1 MVLAK
6 VSKSQE
12 FKGIPASQG
21 ITIGKAFLVDKEKLK
36 IPQIKINYNDV
47 PDEVEKFYNCI
58 NSAIEEVME
67 IKEKILQK
75 GEELY
80 KEEILLLDMQLLLLN
95 NSMITTKT
103 IEIIKDKKINS
114 EWALSISLEEV
125 LKKFDAMDDPYIS
138 ERRNDINFVFQKVLN
153 CLMGR
158 KYNDIN
164 EIKKPVILIGHDFS
178 PAETIQMNFSKIKG
192 FITEVGSKTS
202 HTAIIARSN
211 EIPAV
216 VGIENITDIINGG
229 DDVIIDGFTGTVYIN
244 PEKEV
249 INKFV
254 NRKKEYEFFINKL
267 IEKKDREAITK
278 DGYKVKIYG
287 NIEMPSEIESVLEHG
302 GEGIG
307 LFRTEYL
314 YLNKDK
320 LPTEDDHFEV
330 YKGLVEKIPDKEIV
344 IRTLDVGGDKFLKN
358 YNELELNPAMG
369 LRAIR
374 FCLKERD
381 IFKSQLKGILR
392 AAVFGNIKLLIPM
405 VSGIK
410 EIFTIKTIIAECKK
424 ELEKENKKFKND
436 IELGVMVEIPSIAVI
451 SDIFAK
457 YVDFFSIGTNDLIQY
472 TLAIDRL
479 NQDVSYL
486 YEPAH
491 PAVLRLIESTVNAA
505 KNAKIPIAMCGEMAG
520 ESLYIP
526 ILLALKIDTLSM
538 NPVAIPFVKE
548 IICNMTL
555 KEAEEIYN
563 KIKILEECSL
573 IEKTLKYIMQEKFR
587 NFEFIF

>member
-95 NSMITTKT
+95 DSMITTKT

-216 VGIENITDIINGG
+216 VGIGNITDIINGG

>member
-1 MVLAK
+1 MVLERVNK
-6 VSKSQE
+6 FFE
-12 FKGIPASQG
+12 LKGIPASPG
-21 ITIGKAFLVDKEKLK
+21 ITIGKAFLVDREKLK
-36 IPQIKINYNDV
+36 IPQNKINYNDV
-47 PDEVEKFYNCI
+47 AEEVEKFYNCI
-58 NSAIEEVME
+58 NMAIEEVTD
-67 IKEKILQK
+67 IKNKILNK
-75 GEELY
+75 NKELY

-95 NSMITTKT
+95 DSMISKKT
-103 IEIIKDKKINS
+103 VDIIKDKKINS
-114 EWALSISLEEV
+114 EWALTISLEEV
-125 LKKFDAMDDPYIS
+125 LKKFDEMDDPYIA

-216 VGIENITDIINGG
+216 VGIENITDIVNGG
-229 DDVIIDGFTGTVYIN
+229 DDVVLDGFTGTVYIN
-244 PEKEV
+244 PEKD
-249 INKFV
+249 IIDRFIK
-254 NRKKEYEFFINKL
+254 RKKEYEIFINKL
-267 IEKKDREAITK
+267 IEKKDREAVTK
-278 DGYKVKIYG
+278 DGYKVNIYG
-287 NIEMPSEIESVLEHG
+287 NIEMPVEIDSVIEHG

-314 YLNKDK
+314 YLDKEK
-320 LPTEDDHFEV
+320 LPTEDEHFEV
-330 YKGLVEKIPDKEIV
+330 YKKLAESFQNKEVV

-358 YNELELNPAMG
+358 YNEVELNPAMG

-374 FCLKERD
+374 FCLKEKN
-381 IFKSQLKGILR
+381 IFKIQLKGILR
-392 AAVFGNIKLLIPM
+392 AAIFGNIKILIPM
-405 VSGIK
+405 VSGLR
-410 EIFTIKTIIAECKK
+410 EIFKIKDILNECFLELKNEKK
-424 ELEKENKKFKND
+424 AFKKDVK
-436 IELGVMVEIPSIAVI
+436 IGVMVEIPSVAVI
-451 SDIFAK
+451 ADIFAK

-491 PAVLRLIESTVNAA
+491 PSVLRLIELTVNAA
-505 KNAKIPIAMCGEMAG
+505 KKAKIPVAMCGEMAG
-520 ESLYIP
+520 EVLYLP
-526 ILLALKIDTLSM
+526 LLLALKIDTLSM

-548 IICNMTL
+548 IICNMTM
-555 KEAEEIYN
+555 KEAEEIYET
-563 KIKILEECSL
+563 IKKLEECSE
-573 IEKTLKYIMQEKFR
+573 IEKTLKSIMKEKFK
-587 NFEFIF
+587 NFEFMF

>member
-95 NSMITTKT
+95 DSMITTKT

-158 KYNDIN
+158 QYNDIN

-216 VGIENITDIINGG
+216 VGIGNITDIINGG
-229 DDVIIDGFTGTVYIN
+229 DDVIIDGFTGTIYIN

>member
-1 MVLAK
+1 MALERMN
-6 VSKSQE
+6 KSQE
-12 FKGIPASQG
+12 VKGIPASPG
-21 ITIGKAFLVDKEKLK
+21 ITIGKAFLVDREKLK
-36 IPQIKINYNDV
+36 IPQVKINYNDV
-47 PDEVEKFYNCI
+47 SEEVEKFYNCL
-58 NSAIEEVME
+58 NNAIEEITE
-67 IKEKILQK
+67 IKNKISK
-75 GEELY
+75 KNKDLY

-95 NSMITTKT
+95 DSMISKKT
-103 IEIIKDKKINS
+103 VDIIKDKKINS

-125 LKKFDAMDDPYIS
+125 LKKFDEMDDPYIA

-153 CLMGR
+153 CLMGK

-164 EIKKPVILIGHDFS
+164 EIKKPVILVGHDFS

-211 EIPAV
+211 EIPAI
-216 VGIENITDIINGG
+216 VGVENITDIVNGG
-229 DDVIIDGFTGTVYIN
+229 DDVIIDGFTGTIYIN
-244 PEKEV
+244 PDNE
-249 INKFV
+249 IIDRFV

-267 IEKKDREAITK
+267 MEKKDREAITR
-278 DGYKVKIYG
+278 DGYKVNIFG
-287 NIEMPSEIESVLEHG
+287 NIEMPNEIESVIDHG

-314 YLNKDK
+314 YLDKEK
-320 LPTEDDHFEV
+320 LPTEDEHFEV
-330 YKGLVEKIPDKEIV
+330 YRDLAEKFQNREIV
-344 IRTLDVGGDKFLKN
+344 VRTLDVGGDKFLKN
-358 YNELELNPAMG
+358 YNEVELNPAMG

-374 FCLKERD
+374 FCLKEKE
-381 IFKSQLKGILR
+381 IFKAQLKGIFR
-392 AAVFGNIKLLIPM
+392 AALYGNIKMLIPM

-410 EIFTIKTIIAECKK
+410 EVFAIKDIIDECKAELKDEQK
-424 ELEKENKKFKND
+424 EFKDNVPVG
-436 IELGVMVEIPSIAVI
+436 IMVEIPSTAVI
-451 SDIFAK
+451 ADIFAK

-491 PAVLRLIESTVNAA
+491 PAVLRLIELTVKAA
-505 KNAKIPIAMCGEMAG
+505 KSANIPVAMCGEMAG
-520 ESLYIP
+520 EVIYVPL
-526 ILLALKIDTLSM
+526 LLALKIDTLSM

-563 KIKILEECSL
+563 KIKELEDCTS
-573 IEKTLKYIMQEKFR
+573 IEKNLKNIMKEKFKK
-587 NFEFIF
+587 FEFIF